1 MLNKYKNKFIIITF
15 YKIIIYII
23 IKLSDGTNIVK
34 LIYGFNS
41 KDTFEEI
48 MKMEDTRINKQV
60 NRLNQM
66 LKDSQKEKL
75 EKLKL
80 K

>member
-1 MLNKYKNKFIIITF
+1 ML
-15 YKIIIYII
+15 YIVR
-23 IKLSDGTNIVK
+23 LVK

-48 MKMEDTRINKQV
+48 MKMEDTRIDKQV

-66 LKDSQKEKL
+66 LKDSQKEKVFA
-75 EKLKL
+75 
-80 K
+80 